1 MKENRKLLET
11 VQQESE
17 KKKRLTFQNEE
28 LLWKLKKSTQVA
40 KTLAVFNSNLK
51 KDEYG
56 KLYGDEECYFQFV
69 KNLFIFR

>member
-1 MKENRKLLET
+1 M
-11 VQQESE
+11 QQESE

-28 LLWKLKKSTQVA
+28 LLWKLKKSAQVA

-56 KLYGDEECYFQFV
+56 KLDDNV
-69 KNLFIFR
+69 KFDFSS